1 MKYQINFKN
10 GSRGLSIVAG
20 LLAIGGIWSCF
31 KADNNSKPLAINITV
46 AAIACVATNE
56 AVSRYYSSS
65 TNEEFEK
72 TIEVAAR
79 NLEEK
84 NQEITRNKTVLEEL
98 QKFYEVRKNELTTT
112 KEELELTQATLDALR
127 VQLTA
132 ITTASELREENL
144 QAKLQ
149 QEDTRFSEFV
159 EEFRDAILGH
169 LAERVHRF
177 YNDLDRSIKSRITNE
192 ESVISTQLIKFSERL
207 DEIFE
212 EHNNLIEEIKLEYEP
227 DEIFTAIVVKYSR
240 IHEEMMS
247 LRVRFRNI
255 LNIETKLDLDKAY
268 ELLGQYESAYVPLE
282 KAKYANRQ
290 TAEFGKMQIDELR
303 HKIDENDNSLEDW
316 QNQVDDLL
324 SEIEQKNILI
334 SKLKAPL
341 KWAVATRDD
350 LRIGN
355 AIIIYFEGLGIVL
368 DRAYSDYQKH
378 QATLYFHIDR
388 NDRVI
393 VASEFNEHSEKLQQ
407 LTHTLT
413 PIKFEFDG
421 EQGLMKAY
429 LQISKKPKK
438 ELEVNITKLWTTAD
452 RFPQI
457 VSKWK
462 RIRITGGSE
471 TGKSPTAENM
481 IICILQAQKGSVE
494 FYDPMHDSRK
504 NYRTIPAAG
513 KTHTDSIKALK
524 DFKAKMDSAPSD
536 RLTLIWLDEID
547 TTLDENPASAKDLK
561 AVLKQSSHK
570 NAGLVIT
577 GQNANVRNLKG
588 NFDRS
593 DMNNFVCVHIGDNY
607 KDAIAN
613 SHLSETEQS
622 DLLKRG
628 DAIRDWCM
636 EQNDKNGLTHEDP
649 TAYRFALVM
658 EPNKKPYYI
667 ELPEF
672 GKYTYDQLEREE
684 KPVCTN
690 CGSINSIAHGAGR
703 RLCKDCNKSFSI

>member
-1 MKYQINFKN
+1 MYRINFKN
-10 GSRGLSIVAG
+10 GSRVVSVVAG
-20 LLAIGGIWSCF
+20 LLAVGGIWSSF
-31 KADNNSKPLAINITV
+31 KADNHSRPLAINITI

-56 AVSRYYSSS
+56 SVSRYYSSS
-65 TNEEFEK
+65 TNSEFEK
-72 TIEVAAR
+72 TIEIASR

-84 NQEITRNKTVLEEL
+84 NQELVRNKTVLEEL
-98 QKFYEVRKNELTTT
+98 QKLYNSKNNDLSTT
-112 KEELELTQATLDALR
+112 KEELELSQATLDALK

-132 ITTASELREENL
+132 ITTASELREKDL

-149 QEDTRFSEFV
+149 QEDVRFFQSV
-159 EEFRDAILGH
+159 EKFRDAMLEH
-169 LAERVHRF
+169 LAERVYRF
-177 YNDLDRSIKSRITNE
+177 YNDLDNSIKAKMTE
-192 ESVISTQLIKFSERL
+192 ENVVIYSHLVKFSERL
-207 DEIFE
+207 DEMFE
-212 EHNNLIEEIKLEYEP
+212 RHNQLIEDIKLEYEP
-227 DEIFTAIVVKYSR
+227 DEIFTAIVIKYAR

-247 LRVRFRNI
+247 LKVRFRNI
-255 LNIETKLDLDKAY
+255 LNIETRLDLDKAY
-268 ELLGQYESAYVPLE
+268 ELLGQYESVYVPLE

-290 TAEFGKMQIDELR
+290 TAEFGKIKLDELKVR
-303 HKIDENDNSLEDW
+303 LDENDNSLEDW
-316 QNQVDDLL
+316 KNQVDDLL

-355 AIIIYFEGLGIVL
+355 AIIIYFEGLGIIL

-407 LTHTLT
+407 LTHTLA

-421 EQGLMKAY
+421 EQGLMKAHA
-429 LQISKKPKK
+429 QIARKPKK
-438 ELEVNITKLWTTAD
+438 EQEVNITRLWTTAD

-462 RIRITGGSE
+462 RVRITGGSE
-471 TGKSPTAENM
+471 AGKSPTAENM
-481 IICILQAQKGSVE
+481 IVCILQAQKGTVD

-504 NYRTIPAAG
+504 NYRTIPAVG
-513 KTHTDSIKALK
+513 KTHADSIKALK
-524 DFKAKMDSAPSD
+524 DFKPKMDSAPSGK
-536 RLTLIWLDEID
+536 LTLIWLDEID

-613 SHLSETEQS
+613 SHLSESEQS

-628 DAIRDWCM
+628 DAIRDYCM
-636 EQNDKNGLTHEDP
+636 EQNDKNGLDVQTDP

-672 GKYTYDQLEREE
+672 GKYTYDQLEQGE
-684 KPVCTN
+684 KFICSH
-690 CGSINSIAHGAGR
+690 CGSNNSTAHGKGR
-703 RLCKDCNKSFSI
+703 RMCKDCNQTFRV